1 MSDQADWLKQLAQ
14 SQEQYW
20 SGWREMAGQALGQAP
35 RPANAPWQDGLEAWS
50 RMVNAPGAGVLG
62 AGFGA
67 AGMPGMPGAAAFA
80 APGFG
85 AGGFGAGMPG
95 MAGFDQNQVFE
106 RLMANGKQYLELLQG
121 MMSGRGFQS
130 GAGFDPNAWIEELRG
145 LHQRHGHGLL
155 GGVAPMPWFGG
166 IDAGQVEQMVKAFS
180 GNAMRGVQQ
189 ELGGWLNLPAFG
201 LSREHAER
209 GQALMRAWVDHQAAT
224 TRYRELMLQSAGA
237 TLDKLQGLLAE
248 REQPGRQ
255 LDSAKALYDL
265 WIDAAE
271 DAFNSLALSPEYR
284 QVSGDLVNTQMRVR
298 AGLNAEIERLGA
310 QFGLPTRT
318 EVDSMA
324 RQIHELKRE
333 LRRLGGRPK
342 QASAAATRSDPA
354 GARRPAAQRRA
365 PAKPP
370 APARAPARGA
380 GRGATAG
387 APAKHG
393 PARAAKPAKRARKTS
408 ARATAKKTARAA
420 PAPAV
425 ARPAQPP
432 RARTPGAT
440 AADGAKTRAGG
451 ADMPVIKSTAGA
463 SGKGR

>member
-20 SGWREMAGQALGQAP
+20 SGWREMAGQAMGQAP
-35 RPANAPWQDGLEAWS
+35 RPANAPWPDGLEAWS
-50 RMVNAPGAGVLG
+50 RMVNAPGGGFPG
-62 AGFGA
+62 AAFGA
-67 AGMPGMPGAAAFA
+67 PGVPGAAAFA

-85 AGGFGAGMPG
+85 PAGFGAGAAG
-95 MAGFDQNQVFE
+95 MGGFDQNQVFE
-106 RLMANGKQYLELLQG
+106 RLMANGKHYLEVLQG
-121 MMSGRGFQS
+121 LMTGRGFQG

-166 IDAGQVEQMVKAFS
+166 IDAGQVEQMVKTFS

-189 ELGGWLNLPAFG
+189 ELGGWLSLPTFG
-201 LSREHAER
+201 LAREHAER

-224 TRYRELMLQSAGA
+224 TRYRELMLQSASA
-237 TLDKLQGLLAE
+237 TLDKLQALLAD

-255 LDSAKALYDL
+255 VDSAKALYDL

-271 DAFNSLALSPEYR
+271 DAFNALALSAEYR
-284 QVSGDLVNTQMRVR
+284 QVSGELVNTQMRVR

-333 LRRLGGRPK
+333 LRRLGSRPK
-342 QASAAATRSDPA
+342 QAAGAGAAAAPARPPSAARASDTRAPAPKAAAGTAAAAANPKARPAPSAKPAKRSRKAATKPTAKKRAGAAAAAATA
-354 GARRPAAQRRA
+354 RPAQGTRTR
-365 PAKPP
+365 PSGTSR
-370 APARAPARGA
+370 PARAPARS
-380 GRGATAG
+380 
-387 APAKHG
+387 
-393 PARAAKPAKRARKTS
+393 AA
-408 ARATAKKTARAA
+408 
-420 PAPAV
+420 
-425 ARPAQPP
+425 
-432 RARTPGAT
+432 
-440 AADGAKTRAGG
+440 AADA
-451 ADMPVIKSTAGA
+451 PVIKSTAGT